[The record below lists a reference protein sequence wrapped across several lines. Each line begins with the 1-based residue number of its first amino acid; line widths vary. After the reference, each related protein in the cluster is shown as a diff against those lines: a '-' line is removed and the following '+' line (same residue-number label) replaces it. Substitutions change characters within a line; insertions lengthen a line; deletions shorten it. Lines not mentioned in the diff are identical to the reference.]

1 MNTKYFKQFEKYYN
15 GEMEPEEKASFEKS
29 LEQDQELNASFK
41 EYLSI
46 LEAIGDKETI
56 DLRIKL
62 REIREES
69 ARDKNKP
76 DFFRHSYNWL
86 WMAALITIILSF
98 TVIVSLLIARV
109 EWKDQLISDLYTV
122 DSQDYSALDRELMKF
137 GKRNMD
143 FKLLSPA
150 DSLFFNRKD
159 PLLFSW
165 AVNSTNPLILE
176 LIDREGKIVFSSDKP
191 AISPLVV
198 NKRLPPGI
206 LVYRFRTDTDAYY
219 IGFLFLK

>member
-1 MNTKYFKQFEKYYN
+1 MNTKYFNQFERYYN
-15 GEMEPEEKASFEKS
+15 GEMEPGEKVSFEEA
-29 LEQDQELNASFK
+29 LAQNPELNAAFK
-41 EYLSI
+41 ENLSI
-46 LEAIGDKETI
+46 YDAISDKDMI

-62 REIREES
+62 REIREEA
-69 ARDKNKP
+69 ARDRNKP

-109 EWKDQLISDLYTV
+109 DWKEQLVSEFNTV
-122 DSQDYSALDRELMKF
+122 DTQEYSSLDRELMKF

-143 FKLLSPA
+143 FKLESPD

-159 PLLFSW
+159 PLLFKW
-165 AVNSTNPLILE
+165 TVNSMNPLILE
-176 LIDREGKIVFSSDKP
+176 LIDREGNIVFSSGKP
-191 AISPLVV
+191 ALSPYVV

-206 LVYRFRTDTDAYY
+206 LVYRFRTDTEAYY

>member
-1 MNTKYFKQFEKYYN
+1 MNTKYFNQFERYYN
-15 GEMEPEEKASFEKS
+15 GEMEPGEKASFEEA
-29 LEQDQELNASFK
+29 LAQYPELNAAFK

-46 LEAIGDKETI
+46 YDAISDKDMI

-62 REIREES
+62 REIREEA
-69 ARDKNKP
+69 ARDRNKP

-98 TVIVSLLIARV
+98 TLIVSLLIARV
-109 EWKDQLISDLYTV
+109 DLKEQLVSEFNTV
-122 DSQDYSALDRELMKF
+122 DTQEYSSLDRELMKF

-143 FKLLSPA
+143 FKLESPD

-159 PLLFSW
+159 PLLFKW
-165 AVNSTNPLILE
+165 TVNSMNPLILE
-176 LIDREGKIVFSSDKP
+176 LIDREGNIVFSSGKP
-191 AISPLVV
+191 ALSPYVV

-206 LVYRFRTDTDAYY
+206 LVYRFRTDTEAYY

>member
-1 MNTKYFKQFEKYYN
+1 MNTKYFNQFERYYN
-15 GEMEPEEKASFEKS
+15 GEMEPGEKASFEEA
-29 LEQDQELNASFK
+29 LAQNPELNAAFK

-46 LEAIGDKETI
+46 YDAISDKDMI

-62 REIREES
+62 REIREEA
-69 ARDKNKP
+69 ARDRNKP

-109 EWKDQLISDLYTV
+109 DWKEQLVSEFNTV
-122 DSQDYSALDRELMKF
+122 DTQEYSSLDRELMKF

-143 FKLLSPA
+143 FKLESPD

-159 PLLFSW
+159 PLLFKW
-165 AVNSTNPLILE
+165 TVNSMNPLILE
-176 LIDREGKIVFSSDKP
+176 LIDREGNIVFSSGKP
-191 AISPLVV
+191 ALSPYVV

-206 LVYRFRTDTDAYY
+206 LVYRFRTDTEAYY